1 VLSLF
6 SKSAYQFF
14 YFIASVAILPPY
26 VFSGAYALKLA
37 LMGETY
43 RTGERRAGD
52 ILIGA
57 VATIYGLWLVY
68 AAGLQYLL
76 MCAVLFAPG
85 IIVYV
90 KARREHGERTFTAI
104 EVIIA
109 IAIVALAVLAAWLM
123 WTGEI
128 SPL

>member
-1 VLSLF
+1 
-6 SKSAYQFF
+6 
-14 YFIASVAILPPY
+14 
-26 VFSGAYALKLA
+26 
-37 LMGETY
+37 
-43 RTGERRAGD
+43 
-52 ILIGA
+52 
-57 VATIYGLWLVY
+57 
-68 AAGLQYLL
+68 

-104 EVIIA
+104 EVVIA

-123 WTGEI
+123 WTGSI